1 MIAVIDS
8 GSGGA
13 NVINACKKYYNEDFV
28 YLVDNKNC
36 PYGNKSPQEVKNIV
50 LKNIDYLIKNFDL
63 DLIIIGCNTASALI
77 DFDDM
82 LELKIPIL
90 KTKPDM
96 IALIKSKGIKILFAT
111 KNTIKN
117 SNYVKYFLANYDD
130 VRAIYVKGLPKDID
144 TKIATN
150 SSKNEEKIAK
160 KLKKCLFFNKKLKNT
175 CNYMALGC
183 THFRFI
189 KKEILQ
195 YFNDK
200 IAFFECE
207 NQVAKLSKFLI
218 RKNKTV
224 STYKVVLTQEDDNL
238 KNEILKNLI

>member
-8 GSGGA
+8 GSGGI
-13 NVINACKKYYNEDFV
+13 NVINECKKYYNEDFI

-36 PYGNKSPQEVKNIV
+36 PYGNKSPQEVKDII

-77 DFDDM
+77 DFDDI
-82 LELKIPIL
+82 LKLKIPIL

-96 IALIKSKGIKILFAT
+96 LTLAKSKGVKILFAT
-111 KNTIKN
+111 KNTIRN
-117 SNYVKYFLANYDD
+117 SNYVKYFLSNYDD
-130 VRAIYVKGLPKDID
+130 IHMIYIKGLPKDID
-144 TKIATN
+144 AKIATN

-160 KLKKCLFFNKKLKNT
+160 KLKKCLIFDKKLKKT

-200 IAFFECE
+200 ITFFECE

-224 STYKVVLTQEDDNL
+224 STYQVILTQEDDNL